1 MFTDTASQTFWR
13 EKVCH
18 RVLNTSRG
26 HVPRHT
32 STSNDTDDA
41 TRILSPQ
48 TLADNDSA
56 DADATV
62 PLSSIQSSYETDD
75 DATEFLE
82 LQDLPSSSPDT
93 DATRAIPNPH
103 EAPKPRESS
112 DTVALDALD
121 DSPTEAIS
129 ASQDPRAHY
138 VNTRVPPSRKP
149 VCSRI

>member
-1 MFTDTASQTFWR
+1 MSQGP
-13 EKVCH
+13 H
-18 RVLNTSRG
+18 TSRG

-75 DATEFLE
+75 DATEFLN

-112 DTVALDALD
+112 DTVA
-121 DSPTEAIS
+121 S
-129 ASQDPRAHY
+129 
-138 VNTRVPPSRKP
+138 
-149 VCSRI
+149 

>member
-1 MFTDTASQTFWR
+1 MSQGP
-13 EKVCH
+13 H
-18 RVLNTSRG
+18 TSRG

-75 DATEFLE
+75 DATEFLD

-103 EAPKPRESS
+103 EAPKPHESP
-112 DTVALDALD
+112 DTVASTLLTIHR
-121 DSPTEAIS
+121 PKPS
-129 ASQDPRAHY
+129 AHRRIRVLTTFS
-138 VNTRVPPSRKP
+138 TRVPPSRKP